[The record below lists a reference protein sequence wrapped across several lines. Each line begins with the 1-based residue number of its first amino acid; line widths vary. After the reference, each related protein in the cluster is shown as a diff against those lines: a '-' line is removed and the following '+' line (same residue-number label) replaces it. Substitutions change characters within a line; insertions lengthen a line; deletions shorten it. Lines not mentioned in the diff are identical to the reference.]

1 MEKKKSS
8 VGILKKKIRW
18 LKCSDIMNMGE
29 SIPKL
34 PSALLYN
41 LLKLGAIENI
51 PVSLFKITQ

>member
-1 MEKKKSS
+1 
-8 VGILKKKIRW
+8 
-18 LKCSDIMNMGE
+18 MGE